1 MPIPISGLACVR
13 SRLSG
18 SVQPT
23 LRLVAPIV
31 LAAALVFAACG
42 GGAQGEAG
50 AGAAAG
56 GGRGAG
62 APAMPV
68 EVVTLESQP
77 IERTGEF
84 VGTVRSRR
92 STSIQ
97 PQAEGFLTRI
107 LVESGDRVTA
117 GEPLFEIDGTPQR
130 AAVAS
135 LESVRAAREADAAY
149 AAQQAARAKSL
160 LDVGATSQQEY
171 EQAMTAQKT
180 AEAQLKAIEEQIRQ
194 GQAELA
200 YYRVTAPMAG
210 VVGDVPVRQGDRVT
224 RSTLLTTVDD
234 NAGLEI
240 YVRVPVQ
247 QAPLLRAGLPIRLL
261 GDDDEVLATE
271 RLSFVAP
278 SVDADTQTVLVKAP
292 LDAAGG
298 RFRTDQFVR
307 AQVVFDTEPG
317 LKVPVVSAMRING
330 QYFVFTAE
338 RAEAGTVAR
347 QRAVSLGRVV
357 GNAYVVESGLEP
369 GQQLIV
375 SGIQKIGD
383 GAPVAPVP
391 AAAGAAAQAAEPAA
405 AEPSGPGAQ

>member
-1 MPIPISGLACVR
+1 MPISIKTLAGVRFRASGA
-13 SRLSG
+13 SRRAFR
-18 SVQPT
+18 VVT
-23 LRLVAPIV
+23 LVGLG
-31 LAAALVFAACG
+31 AALGVAGACG
-42 GGAQGEAG
+42 GGAESNAPGG
-50 AGAAAG
+50 APAG
-56 GGRGAG
+56 GGRGG

-68 EVVTLESQP
+68 EVITLESQP
-77 IERTGEF
+77 VERTGEF

-107 LVESGDRVTA
+107 LVESGDRVTVGA
-117 GEPLFEIDGTPQR
+117 PLFEIDGTPQQ

-135 LESVRAAREADAAY
+135 LESVRVAREADAAY
-149 AAQQAARAKSL
+149 ASQQAARAKSL

-171 EQAMTAQKT
+171 EQALTAQKT
-180 AEAQLKAIEEQIRQ
+180 AEAQLKAVEEQIRQ

-200 YYRVTAPMAG
+200 YYRIAAPTAG
-210 VVGDVPVRQGDRVT
+210 VVGDVPVRMGDRVT
-224 RSTLLTTVDD
+224 RSTVLTTIDD

-240 YVRVPVQ
+240 YAHVPVQ
-247 QAPLLRAGLPIRLL
+247 QAPRLRVGLPIRLL
-261 GDDDEVLATE
+261 GEDGEVLATE
-271 RLSFVAP
+271 QLSFVAP

-292 LDAAGG
+292 LAAAGS

-307 AQVVFDTEPG
+307 TQIVFDTEPG

-330 QYFVFTAE
+330 QYFVFTTAP
-338 RAEAGTVAR
+338 AEAGTVAR

-357 GNAYVVESGLEP
+357 GNAYVVEGGLEP

-383 GAPVAPVP
+383 GSPVTPIPV
-391 AAAGAAAQAAEPAA
+391 AAGAGPAA
-405 AEPSGPGAQ
+405 DPAGAPASGNGAQ